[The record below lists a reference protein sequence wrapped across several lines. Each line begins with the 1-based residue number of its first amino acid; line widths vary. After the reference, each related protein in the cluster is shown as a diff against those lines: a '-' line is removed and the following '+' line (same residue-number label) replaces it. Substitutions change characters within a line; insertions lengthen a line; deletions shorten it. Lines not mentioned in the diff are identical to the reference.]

1 MNILKKINQT
11 LGFTQN
17 EGRIV
22 VFLIVAF
29 IIGVCIK
36 MYLVSSH
43 SLQRFDYSA
52 SDSLF
57 QARSR
62 LANTSESTL
71 VQGGA
76 HVSSADSGKY
86 PDPFDSNEEE
96 GGGKITLNTATREQ
110 LMTLPGVGEST
121 ADLILSYRE
130 KHGRFKT
137 LDDLTN
143 VHGIGPKKIERLRPY
158 VTLGE

>member
-1 MNILKKINQT
+1 MNIIKRINQT

-22 VFLIVAF
+22 MFLIGAF
-29 IIGVCIK
+29 IVGCCAK

-43 SLQRFDYSA
+43 SMKRFDYSS

-57 QARSR
+57 AARSN
-62 LANTSESTL
+62 LLNSPESTS
-71 VQGGA
+71 VKGA
-76 HVSSADSGKY
+76 INFAVADSVKY
-86 PDPFDSNEEE
+86 PDPFDSTEED
-96 GGGKITLNTATREQ
+96 GGKVQLNTATKQQ
-110 LMTLPGVGEST
+110 LLTLPGVGDAI

-130 KHGRFKT
+130 KHGRFKS

-158 VTLGE
+158 VTLGD

>member
-1 MNILKKINQT
+1 MKIIKRINQA

-22 VFLIVAF
+22 MFLAGAF
-29 IIGVCIK
+29 IIGCCVKI
-36 MYLVSSH
+36 YLVSAH
-43 SLQRFDYSA
+43 SMKRFDYSS
-52 SDSLF
+52 SDSVF
-57 QARSR
+57 AARSR
-62 LANTSESTL
+62 LLNSPESISVKGGSHL
-71 VQGGA
+71 VA
-76 HVSSADSGKY
+76 ADTGNY
-86 PDPFDSNEEE
+86 PDPFDSTEED
-96 GGGKITLNTATREQ
+96 GGKVHLNTATKQQ
-110 LMTLPGVGEST
+110 LQTLPGVGEAT

-130 KHGRFKT
+130 KHGRFKS